1 MLLGVPHA
9 VPLLDKF
16 PGAAASLESGSCS
29 SIPSG
34 SSSYSSQNSSPS
46 LFSTTTNTNSLLRP
60 SITRSLS
67 HLLLEEAEEE
77 TNVDTGVPASVQSI
91 ARSASTE
98 LLLAPSSESP
108 KAVGPPFTGGLS
120 KVLMECLPHIQIEL
134 QGSARKC
141 ANVATRGK
149 ERPTEG
155 PGYGTESRTM
165 AELLSA
171 RMYRYESADEFF
183 I

>member
-1 MLLGVPHA
+1 MPHA
-9 VPLLDKF
+9 EPLLDKF

-60 SITRSLS
+60 SFTRSLS

-108 KAVGPPFTGGLS
+108 KAMGPPFTGGLS
-120 KVLMECLPHIQIEL
+120 KVLMECLPQIQIEL

-155 PGYGTESRTM
+155 PGHGTESRTM